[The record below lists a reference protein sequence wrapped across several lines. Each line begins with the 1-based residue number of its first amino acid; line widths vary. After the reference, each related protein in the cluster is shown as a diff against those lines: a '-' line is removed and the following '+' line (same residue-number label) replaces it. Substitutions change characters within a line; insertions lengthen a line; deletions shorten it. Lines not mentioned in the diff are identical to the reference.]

1 MGVAMAV
8 SEFEDAYEDEPG
20 PHEREEESLG
30 EAILNATIRDL
41 EPKPAATVKEMATIE
56 RAVQLMLEQKQ
67 GAILVEREGRPVGIF
82 TERDLMRRVVAAGIA
97 LDRAIEE
104 VMTPEPETLRLDDGI
119 AFALNRMTVGG
130 FRNIPIVGDDGAVV
144 GVLSQREVVDYIVSL
159 MPTNV
164 INLPPLPDLEAHAE
178 DGG

>member
-1 MGVAMAV
+1 MGS
-8 SEFEDAYEDEPG
+8 SEFDEAYEDKPDR
-20 PHEREEESLG
+20 HEREEESLG
-30 EAILNATIRDL
+30 QAILSATIRDL
-41 EPKPAATVKEMATIE
+41 DPKPAATVDDRATIE
-56 RAVQLMLEQKQ
+56 RAIQLMIDQRL
-67 GAILVEREGRPVGIF
+67 GGVLVEQDGRLVGIF

-97 LDRAIEE
+97 LDRSIEE

-130 FRNIPIVGDDGAVV
+130 FRNVPILGDEGEVV
-144 GVLSQREVVDYIVSL
+144 GILSQREVVDYIVSL
-159 MPTNV
+159 LPTHV